1 MTNLK
6 YKIIFTLIVC
16 IIIIIILSIFYFYK
30 KKEKFETTATQ
41 YVGNNINTTLTYTMG
56 EYWYWIVPPDVLQA
70 KFTVIG
76 GRGGNSDNNIDGSNG
91 TSITATI
98 NVSEGEKYIIQVGQ
112 NGKIKEG
119 ANGMLPNFYLSEKDN
134 IPIAFAHND
143 VGSLS
148 HTPDVKIHAHKWL
161 TGNIVPGGYLM
172 GNNNLNRAKF
182 KFEEY
187 MIENGFT
194 NTHFLD
200 LDDNVFD
207 ISSFPIERIEGYMI
221 SRKLQQ

>member
-1 MTNLK
+1 M
-6 YKIIFTLIVC
+6 
-16 IIIIIILSIFYFYK
+16 S
-30 KKEKFETTATQ
+30 
-41 YVGNNINTTLTYTMG
+41 
-56 EYWYWIVPPDVLQA
+56 
-70 KFTVIG
+70 
-76 GRGGNSDNNIDGSNG
+76 
-91 TSITATI
+91 
-98 NVSEGEKYIIQVGQ
+98 
-112 NGKIKEG
+112 
-119 ANGMLPNFYLSEKDN
+119 LSEKDN

>member
-1 MTNLK
+1 MNRDISEKESFDFWFNNSEFDEHDQFGSKYYVNDFYREIVSNLDIPK
-6 YKIIFTLIVC
+6 DGFIVVAGTHKAVSFNVLCDMFGSDRC
-16 IIIIIILSIFYFYK
+16 IGFDLYNPSEHNRVFIKDCLS
-30 KKEKFETTATQ
+30 
-41 YVGNNINTTLTYTMG
+41 
-56 EYWYWIVPPDVLQA
+56 
-70 KFTVIG
+70 
-76 GRGGNSDNNIDGSNG
+76 
-91 TSITATI
+91 
-98 NVSEGEKYIIQVGQ
+98 
-112 NGKIKEG
+112 
-119 ANGMLPNFYLSEKDN
+119 LSEKDN

-161 TGNIVPGGYLM
+161 TGNIVPGGCLM

>member
-1 MTNLK
+1 MNRDISEKESFDFWFNNSEFDEHDQFGSKYYVNDFYREIVSNLDIPK
-6 YKIIFTLIVC
+6 DGFIVVAGTHKAVSFNVLCDMFGSDRC
-16 IIIIIILSIFYFYK
+16 IGFDLYNPSEHNRVFIKDCLS
-30 KKEKFETTATQ
+30 
-41 YVGNNINTTLTYTMG
+41 
-56 EYWYWIVPPDVLQA
+56 
-70 KFTVIG
+70 
-76 GRGGNSDNNIDGSNG
+76 
-91 TSITATI
+91 
-98 NVSEGEKYIIQVGQ
+98 
-112 NGKIKEG
+112 
-119 ANGMLPNFYLSEKDN
+119 LSEKDN

-148 HTPDVKIHAHKWL
+148 HTPDVKIHTHKWL
-161 TGNIVPGGYLM
+161 TGNIVPGGCLM

>member
-1 MTNLK
+1 MNRDISEKESFDFWFNNSEFDEHDQFGSKYYVNDFYREIVSNLDIPK
-6 YKIIFTLIVC
+6 DGFIVVAGTHKAVSFNILCDMFGSDRC
-16 IIIIIILSIFYFYK
+16 IGFDLYNPSEHNRVFIKDCLS
-30 KKEKFETTATQ
+30 
-41 YVGNNINTTLTYTMG
+41 
-56 EYWYWIVPPDVLQA
+56 
-70 KFTVIG
+70 
-76 GRGGNSDNNIDGSNG
+76 
-91 TSITATI
+91 
-98 NVSEGEKYIIQVGQ
+98 
-112 NGKIKEG
+112 
-119 ANGMLPNFYLSEKDN
+119 LSEKDN

-161 TGNIVPGGYLM
+161 TGNIVPGGCLM

>member
-1 MTNLK
+1 MNDFYREIVSNLDIPK
-6 YKIIFTLIVC
+6 DGFIVVAGTHKAVSFNVLCDMFGSDRC
-16 IIIIIILSIFYFYK
+16 IGFDLYNPSEHNRVFIKDCLS
-30 KKEKFETTATQ
+30 
-41 YVGNNINTTLTYTMG
+41 
-56 EYWYWIVPPDVLQA
+56 
-70 KFTVIG
+70 
-76 GRGGNSDNNIDGSNG
+76 
-91 TSITATI
+91 
-98 NVSEGEKYIIQVGQ
+98 
-112 NGKIKEG
+112 
-119 ANGMLPNFYLSEKDN
+119 LSEKDN

>member
-1 MTNLK
+1 MNRDISEKESFDFWFNNSEFDEHDQFGSKYYVNDFYREIVSNLDIPK
-6 YKIIFTLIVC
+6 DGFIVVAGTHKAVSFNILCDMFGSDRCIGFDLYNPSEHNRVFTKDC
-16 IIIIIILSIFYFYK
+16 LS
-30 KKEKFETTATQ
+30 
-41 YVGNNINTTLTYTMG
+41 
-56 EYWYWIVPPDVLQA
+56 
-70 KFTVIG
+70 
-76 GRGGNSDNNIDGSNG
+76 
-91 TSITATI
+91 
-98 NVSEGEKYIIQVGQ
+98 
-112 NGKIKEG
+112 
-119 ANGMLPNFYLSEKDN
+119 LSEKDN

-187 MIENGFT
+187 MTENGFT

-200 LDDNVFD
+200 LDENVFD